1 MDKEHPALKTATL
14 PQYQE
19 SFAFM
24 ERFLDAIHF
33 DNEPIARAKN
43 TDAIKMVDGF
53 ELQGDYLQYFED
65 NEEEME
71 NEFFGEL
78 VEAIGYANAIWFCFV
93 VAREWYDGKGSRT
106 GKHVLAL
113 KRAVSKYISETHNVK
128 KLDNIVVNHDMPEG
142 ISVLSPDDIGK
153 IIQVNNSNLFKHI
166 EKWKE
171 RHPNALSIR
180 DDSIFLRRGLAISE
194 LIDTTVPYREWDYI
208 NSYSIAFSAPEKF
221 AQMTTG
227 KVAAI
232 VNGDYDLYK
241 NRILFFSPFIPGMN
255 IGQLEFGII
264 PRAWPHNIRY
274 QMCHSG
280 IHEYILDP
288 AFCVAL

>member
-1 MDKEHPALKTATL
+1 
-14 PQYQE
+14 
-19 SFAFM
+19 M

-93 VAREWYDGKGSRT
+93 VAREWYDGNL
-106 GKHVLAL
+106 V
-113 KRAVSKYISETHNVK
+113 
-128 KLDNIVVNHDMPEG
+128 LDNHMPEG